1 VTVLAAQGAE
11 VAGVPLEIVALA
23 AAGVV
28 LVGVAAVRVSS
39 KLGLPSL
46 LLYLGIGLAMGED
59 GLGLRFDD
67 AALSQTLGLAALVV
81 ILTEGGLT
89 TRWSAVRPA
98 LPLAVVLSTLGV
110 AVSVG
115 ITAGAAVVLLDTSWR
130 AGLLLGAIV
139 SSTDAAAVF
148 STLRALGLPARLTA
162 TLEMESGFNDAPVVI
177 LVVLLS
183 SESNGPPAEI
193 VGLIAYELVAGAA
206 IGLAVAFGAAWL
218 LRRGA
223 LPAAGLYPLSVL
235 AVAVGSYAL
244 ASVAHASGFLAAY
257 LTGLV
262 LGNVALPH
270 RHATLGF
277 VEGLAWLAQIGLF
290 VLLGLLVSPS
300 RLGSALLPA
309 LGLGAALLLLSRPLS
324 VLASAVW
331 FRVRWAEQVFVSWA
345 GLRGAVP
352 IILATIPLTA
362 GVPEARS
369 FFDTV
374 FVLVLV
380 YTLVQGTTL
389 APLARLLRLSSDSE
403 PRDLELDAAPLG
415 DLDADLLQVR
425 IPASSRM
432 HGVLVRE
439 LRLPDGAVVS
449 LLVRA
454 GRGMVPGPDT
464 RLRRGDQLLVV
475 TTAPAR
481 AATERRLQAVS
492 RAGRLASWLGEGRPP
507 ARRAGAEPAGEAP
520 ARRPPGAESAG
531 EAAARR
537 RGRGSGEDTTRPAP

>member
-1 VTVLAAQGAE
+1 MSGLALAGAE
-11 VAGVPLEIVALA
+11 VSGVPLEIVALA
-23 AAGVV
+23 GAAVV
-28 LVGVAAVRVSS
+28 LAGVAAVRVSS
-39 KLGLPSL
+39 RLGLPSL
-46 LLYLGIGLAMGED
+46 LLYLGIGVAIGED

-98 LPLAVVLSTLGV
+98 VPLAVVLSTLGV
-110 AVSVG
+110 AVSVAV
-115 ITAGAAVVLLDTSWR
+115 TSAAAVVLLDTGWR
-130 AGLLLGAIV
+130 TGLLLGAIV

-148 STLRALGLPARLTA
+148 STLRVLGLPARLTA

-177 LVVLLS
+177 LVTLLS
-183 SESNGPPAEI
+183 SGANGSPVEVVAL
-193 VGLIAYELVAGAA
+193 VAYELVAGAA
-206 IGLAVAFGAAWL
+206 IGLAIAFGAAWL

-223 LPAAGLYPLSVL
+223 LPAAGLYPLSIL
-235 AVAVGSYAL
+235 AVAVGSYAV
-244 ASVAHASGFLAAY
+244 ATVAHASGFLAAY

-262 LGNVALPH
+262 LGNVQLPH
-270 RHATLGF
+270 RHATVGF
-277 VEGLAWLAQIGLF
+277 VEALAWLAQIGLF

-309 LGLGAALLLLSRPLS
+309 LGFGAALLLLARPLS

-352 IILATIPLTA
+352 IVLATIPLTA
-362 GVPEARS
+362 GVPEARR
-369 FFDTV
+369 FFDIV

-380 YTLVQGTTL
+380 FTLVQGTTL
-389 APLARLLRLSSDSE
+389 APLARLLRLSSASE
-403 PRDLELDAAPLG
+403 PRDLEVDSAPLG

-425 IPASSRM
+425 IPPSSRM

-439 LRLPDGAVVS
+439 LRLPAGAVLS
-449 LLVRA
+449 LLVRD
-454 GRGMVPGPDT
+454 GQGMVPGPDT

-481 AATERRLQAVS
+481 AAAERRLRAVG
-492 RAGRLASWLGEGRPP
+492 RAGRLAGWLEGSSGAPR
-507 ARRAGAEPAGEAP
+507 AEPGGTGLR
-520 ARRPPGAESAG
+520 RRPSPRSSDE
-531 EAAARR
+531 E
-537 RGRGSGEDTTRPAP
+537 